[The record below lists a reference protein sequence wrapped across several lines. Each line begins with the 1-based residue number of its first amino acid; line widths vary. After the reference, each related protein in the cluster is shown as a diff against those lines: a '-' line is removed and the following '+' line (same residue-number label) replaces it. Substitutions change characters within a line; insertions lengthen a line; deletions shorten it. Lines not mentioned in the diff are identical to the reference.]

1 MDADEDDYMSAAFVS
16 ETPSAP
22 SKPTTYAELRK
33 AARRRG
39 EDSVIRNAKRPR
51 HEREAEAREQA
62 LNRSLFDTPTPDS
75 PVPAAAPANKALGM
89 MMRMGFKPGQAL
101 GAAAATT
108 SASASDSD
116 APPPKPSTARLEPL
130 KPEMRDRASSLSH
143 RAADLVQAGQA
154 SAWSPPST
162 SGGD

>member
-1 MDADEDDYMSAAFVS
+1 MDADEDDYMSAAFI
-16 ETPSAP
+16 TDAPSTST

-101 GAAAATT
+101 GAAAT

-116 APPPKPSTARLEPL
+116 APPPKPSTARLEPI
-130 KPEMRDRASSLSH
+130 KPEMRDRASIH
-143 RAADLVQAGQA
+143 CHCAADLAQAEPVSA
-154 SAWSPPST
+154 SNQLWRSA
-162 SGGD
+162 GG